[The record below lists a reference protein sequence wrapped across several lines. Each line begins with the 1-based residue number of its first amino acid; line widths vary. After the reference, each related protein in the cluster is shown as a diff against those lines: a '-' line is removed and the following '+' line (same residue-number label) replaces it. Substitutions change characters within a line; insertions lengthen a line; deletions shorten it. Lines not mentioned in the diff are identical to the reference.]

1 MVMGSGALTGA
12 AGAAGKAGELSEGM
26 DPDSGASEALNESDA
41 SSDLGD
47 AAKNKAKSEFQ
58 KKAGKALKDKMGGK
72 SDTAKKTVDDDA
84 KDGGVDGDSKDKDK
98 DDDGSDM
105 KNLAKNA
112 HRAGQAG
119 QAAEKFLIIAK
130 FMQFMQTIAS
140 MIASAVSSIVNG
152 IAAFFQFIGQMIQAV
167 VNFAVG
173 VANAIVGG
181 ITAVGGW
188 IAGAFGVS
196 ATAGTAAASSLAAT
210 IAGTVAV
217 CAGFIGS
224 SLTYTKVDGN
234 IIDCNIAVNKAKADT
249 KKRDVNAE
257 MLNSAKHVFSV
268 FHEMGLNN
276 QQIAGILGN
285 MQAESSVDPTM
296 IEGVFGEHFNVD
308 GPKHKEAL
316 ADLDAYT
323 QKLFGEYTRITI
335 NKSVYKWDG
344 KYWCGVGLIQ
354 WTGKRCCTLFH
365 MADVVKTPWHSLDYQ
380 IAYAVMEGAPNGP
393 LRNFWDD
400 YKNVHGDAVECTD
413 YFGRKFVGNGSG
425 IADAAR
431 HKFAQEWEKQMG
443 SWTSDSNYSK
453 TVMDLAKKLG
463 AAAMNGKVAAA
474 MSKCARAMDY
484 DNSSLANAAVS
495 YAWET
500 QAQSHNDGTELYQ
513 KLHRA
518 IFPGDPNF
526 QSCDRSVA
534 VAVRWS
540 GTDITY
546 PAGGCILQY
555 EYALSSPKWKKVGVT
570 DSMKL
575 SDLQPGD
582 IAIMDTRHT
591 WMFVGNK
598 AVKKKYPKSDGDT
611 VSGSL
616 GERSPGVGKDADY
629 YFDNGG
635 RDPWHSYDPYVIFRC
650 SKPDKSDKYKAVV

>member
-47 AAKNKAKSEFQ
+47 AAKNKAKSELQ

-84 KDGGVDGDSKDKDK
+84 KSGGVDGDSKDKDK

-112 HRAGQAG
+112 HRAVQAG

-234 IIDCNIAVNKAKADT
+234 LIDCNIAVNKAKADS
-249 KKRDVNAE
+249 KKKDVNAE
-257 MLNSAKHVFSV
+257 MLNAAKHLYSV

-285 MQAESSVDPTM
+285 WQVESSLDSTS
-296 IEGVFGEHFNVD
+296 IEGVFGEHFNID
-308 GPKHKEAL
+308 GPIHKEAL
-316 ADLDAYT
+316 SDLDAWT
-323 QKLFGEYTRITI
+323 QKLFASYKISI
-335 NKSVYKWDG
+335 NREAYKCEG
-344 KYWCGVGLIQ
+344 KYWCGLGLTQ
-354 WTGKRCCTLFH
+354 WTGPRACRLFRT
-365 MADVVKTPWHSLDYQ
+365 ADVVHMPWYALEYQ
-380 IAYAVMEGAPNGP
+380 IAYAVMEGAPNGIRP
-393 LRNFWDD
+393 NFWNE
-400 YKNVHGDAVECTD
+400 YKDVSGDVIDCTN
-413 YFGRKFVGNGSG
+413 YFSLHFVGNGSG
-425 IADAAR
+425 IAIDTR
-431 HKFAQEWEKQMG
+431 RKFAQEWEKQMG

-463 AAAMNGKVAAA
+463 AAALNGKVAAA

-635 RDPWHSYDPYVIFRC
+635 RDPWHSYDPYTIFRC
-650 SKPDKSDKYKAVV
+650 SKPDKSDKYKGIV